1 MNNVKI
7 NLKCSDWLENVHNTY
22 NNLLESDRFTDVT
35 LVTDDKK
42 LIQAHKLILS
52 AGSEYF
58 RDVLSENPHSHPMLC
73 LDGVSSDHLHWVIK
87 YLYVGEVSVPQS
99 RLQKFL
105 QIANKYKCFGLD
117 EVKPQGSQTEE
128 SEDRA
133 HESVYVKADPE
144 TTNEI
149 STDDINDLM
158 AGDLPNED
166 PSVSVQK
173 LSTLQVEKPEDVDWY
188 FLKTGKS
195 GKSKGPGVLITHGE
209 NYKFQNSGFTDRKTQ
224 KSLTYVCSEKARTN
238 CNAKAHVSVAA
249 VRSEVEGE
257 PDTEEYSLIDV
268 DPPEAHRHFHG
279 QIRPQIL
286 ADKIA
291 TRMINMMK
299 ANPFESAIKIRDLVM
314 GEDFHTLLLEDQ
326 RLVENCLP
334 AKPENTLN
342 KIKKHMQLLR

>member
-1 MNNVKI
+1 MTKVHI
-7 NLKCSDWLENVHNTY
+7 NLKCSEWLENVHNSY
-22 NNLLESDRFTDVT
+22 NNLLESDQFTDVT
-35 LVTDDKK
+35 LVTDDKR

-58 RDVLSENPHSHPMLC
+58 RDILSENSHSHPMLC
-73 LDGVSSDHLHWVIK
+73 LDGVSFEHLHWIIK

-105 QIANKYKCFGLD
+105 QIANKYMCFGLD
-117 EVKPQGSQTEE
+117 EVKPQGSQREE
-128 SEDRA
+128 NEDRA
-133 HESVYVKADPE
+133 HESVHVKADPE
-144 TTNEI
+144 ITDEI

-166 PSVSVQK
+166 PSVSVQEG
-173 LSTLQVEKPEDVDWY
+173 STLQVEKPEDVDWY

-224 KSLTYVCSEKARTN
+224 KSLTYVCSEKVKTN
-238 CNAKAHVSVAA
+238 CNAKAHVSVAV

-257 PDTEEYSLIDV
+257 PDTEEYSLINV
-268 DPPEAHRHFHG
+268 DPTEAHRHFHG
-279 QIRPQIL
+279 PIRPKIL

-299 ANPFESAIKIRDLVM
+299 ANPLESAIKVRDIVM

-326 RLVENCLP
+326 RLVESCLP

-342 KIKKHMQLLR
+342 KIKKQIQLLK